1 LAYGVRSL
9 GKVYSIGWKQEKIKE
24 EFADAKVVIR
34 IHKPKKERQD
44 NDQMKKD
51 KRTNKDLTVNMLNV
65 QIKFDYGGLSPIN
78 YWIRNPQLQDE
89 YNYQLGENTELY
101 LD

>member
-1 LAYGVRSL
+1 M
-9 GKVYSIGWKQEKIKE
+9 Q
-24 EFADAKVVIR
+24 
-34 IHKPKKERQD
+34 
-44 NDQMKKD
+44 
-51 KRTNKDLTVNMLNV
+51 NV

-78 YWIRNPQLQDE
+78 YWIRSPQVQDE